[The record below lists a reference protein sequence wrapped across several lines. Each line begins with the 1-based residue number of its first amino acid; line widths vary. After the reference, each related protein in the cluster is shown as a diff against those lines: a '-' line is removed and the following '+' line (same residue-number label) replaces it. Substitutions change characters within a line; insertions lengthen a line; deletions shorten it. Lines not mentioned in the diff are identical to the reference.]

1 MPTSSAL
8 AIAGDDD
15 LQDGFLL
22 YSSRS
27 SEKGDEGHAGR
38 QGGAV
43 VVVEAAQA
51 PG

>member
-1 MPTSSAL
+1 MLTSSAL

-15 LQDGFLL
+15 LQDAFLL
-22 YSSRS
+22 CSFRS
-27 SEKGDEGHAGR
+27 SEKGEEGHAGR

-43 VVVEAAQA
+43 VVVKAAQA